1 LTKAADYKKVFG
13 NPVKTVDRFF
23 TLLAVRN
30 QLQHPRLG
38 LAIAKKQINR
48 AVARNLIKRTI
59 RESFRLR
66 QHQLDSLDIVVL
78 ARRDAGKAPRELLRR
93 SLERHWQKLVDRCGL
108 YS

>member
-1 LTKAADYKKVFG
+1 LTRAADYKNVFD

-30 QLQHPRLG
+30 QLQQPRLG

-66 QHQLDSLDIVVL
+66 QHQLDNLDIVVL
-78 ARRDAGKAPRELLRR
+78 ARRDAGKAPRKVLRS
-93 SLERHWQKLVDRCGL
+93 SLERHWQKLADRCDI